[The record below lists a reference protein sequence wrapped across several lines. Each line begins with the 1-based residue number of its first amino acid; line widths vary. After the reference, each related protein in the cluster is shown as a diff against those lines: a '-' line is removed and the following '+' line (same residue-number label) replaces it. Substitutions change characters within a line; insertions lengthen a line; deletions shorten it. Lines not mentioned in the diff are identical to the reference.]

1 MGFLMDGL
9 DAEGYDR
16 SYSDR
21 VLVRRIVEYFKPQMR
36 RILTVAA
43 AVLLTSLASTLL
55 TIFISRGIDQL
66 QANPTQA
73 TMIRV
78 AATGA
83 GVACLCYLLNVIR
96 RRFSTEDVGN

>member
-21 VLVRRIVEYFKPQMR
+21 VLVRRIVESFEPQMR

-55 TIFISRGIDQL
+55 PIFLSRGIDQF
-66 QANPTQA
+66 QANPAQA
-73 TMIRV
+73 TMLRV

-83 GVACLCYLLNVIR
+83 GLAWLGHPVNFIR
-96 RRFSTEDVGN
+96 RRVC